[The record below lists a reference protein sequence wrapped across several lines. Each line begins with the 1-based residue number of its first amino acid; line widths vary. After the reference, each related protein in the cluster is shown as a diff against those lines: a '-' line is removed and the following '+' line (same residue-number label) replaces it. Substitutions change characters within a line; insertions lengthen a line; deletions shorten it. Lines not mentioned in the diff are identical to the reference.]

1 MLVFGSRLLNA
12 PVMSLHTGAQLA
24 QLAKPLIDPSNL
36 YIVAYEI
43 EGPLLT
49 EHPSFLPTR
58 DIREYGRYGM
68 IINSNDDIV
77 GLDDIIKIKT
87 LHELNFS
94 LIGLTV
100 LDEHK
105 RKLGKVNDYSV
116 DMDSFVIQQLDVK
129 RGMLK
134 SITDTGLLIN
144 RSQIIEIN
152 NTQVIVR
159 SPHVKVAEPIMNS
172 VRKEF
177 ANPFRSTA
185 PTSNAQDLQHE

>member
-1 MLVFGSRLLNA
+1 MLVFGSRLIGA

-24 QLAKPLIDPSNL
+24 QLSKPLVDPANL
-36 YIVAYEI
+36 HIIAYEI
-43 EGPLLT
+43 EGDLLA

-77 GLDDIIKIKT
+77 GLEDIIKIKS

-94 LIGLTV
+94 LVGLTV
-100 LDEHK
+100 IDQHK
-105 RKLGKVNDYSV
+105 HKLGKVNDYSI
-116 DMDSFVIQQLDVK
+116 DMSSFVIQQLDVK
-129 RGMLK
+129 RGVFK

-144 RSQIIEIN
+144 RSQILEIN

-159 SPHVKVAEPIMNS
+159 SPHVKAAEPIMNS

-177 ANPFRSTA
+177 VNPFRSTA
-185 PTSNAQDLQHE
+185 PTSSTKDLQQ